1 MVSLIVAM
9 AVVLFVLWLSLA
21 AAKAHNLKLAKEAEE
36 AKQAEEDKQGRE
48 NQFKIR
54 CEELAILTAEFL
66 RVYAYMP
73 EVDREQLWQPVK
85 QAVRRSG
92 RCAQKLRDPLPDLL
106 MSIELATALIE
117 AAPTQPNPPS

>member
-21 AAKAHNLKLAKEAEE
+21 AAKAHNLKLAKE
-36 AKQAEEDKQGRE
+36 AEEDKQGRE